1 MVSKKNEQTNL
12 NFLEAL
18 KALCVERDVS
28 PSVMFDA
35 IESALMVAYKK
46 NFVTAQNVEVNIDRQ
61 NGTYHVYAIKEVVDE
76 VLDDVH
82 EISLLKAQEID
93 PECNVGDKVKVEV
106 TPRNFGRIAAQAAKQ
121 FVVQKVREVER
132 GMLYEEFS
140 GKENDIV
147 SGTIIRIENGDI
159 ILDIGKAE
167 AILLMMEQINGE
179 HFNVGDRLKAY
190 IVEVKKGNKGP
201 QIYVSRT
208 HPGLLKR
215 LFELEVPEI
224 QEGIIEIKQVTR
236 EPGSRS
242 KVAVFSKDPN
252 IEPVGSCVG
261 QKGVRIQAIMNEI
274 PNEKIDIIT
283 WNPDPAVFI
292 ANSLSPAKIRTVS
305 VLESEKFARVV
316 VPNNQ
321 LSLAIGKEGQN
332 ARLAARLTNWKID
345 IKSASQAGED
355 TNNPEMR
362 EVVINSAPEK
372 PQRPKKN
379 KKFKKNRFNKN
390 RNPNQQNQN
399 QNPAA
404 AN

>member
-1 MVSKKNEQTNL
+1 MRNLANRKNNPSNV

-28 PSVMFDA
+28 PEVMFDA
-35 IESALMVAYKK
+35 IESALVVAYRK
-46 NFVTAQNVEVNIDRQ
+46 NFETAQNVEVNIDRN
-61 NGTYHVYAIKEVVDE
+61 NGTYHVYAIRNVVEDAA
-76 VLDDVH
+76 DNVH
-82 EISLLKAQEID
+82 EISLAEARGID
-93 PECNVGDKVKVEV
+93 PDCNVGDKIPIEV

-132 GMLYEEFS
+132 GMLYDEFS

-147 SGTIIRIENGDI
+147 SGTIIRIENNDI

-167 AILLMMEQINGE
+167 AILLATEQINGE
-179 HFNVGDRLKAY
+179 HFKVGDRLKAY

-224 QEGIIEIKQVTR
+224 QEGLIEIKFVTR
-236 EPGSRS
+236 EAGSRS
-242 KVAVFSKDPN
+242 KIAVFSKDEN
-252 IEPVGSCVG
+252 IDSVGSCVG

-274 PNEKIDIIT
+274 GEEKIDIIQ
-283 WNPDPAVFI
+283 WSPDPAIFI
-292 ANSLSPAKIRTVS
+292 SNALSPAKVKSIS
-305 VLESEKFARVV
+305 VHEYEKFARVI

-345 IKSASQAGED
+345 IKSASQAKED
-355 TNNPEMR
+355 PLDAEMR
-362 EVVINSAPEK
+362 EVIIMPDK
-372 PQRPKKN
+372 PKVNKPKK
-379 KKFKKNRFNKN
+379 KKKKKNFI
-390 RNPNQQNQN
+390 PSPQPQQ
-399 QNPAA
+399 
-404 AN
+404 